1 MMTTPS
7 KAISDAVEGRA
18 PQPKCMTSSTPGPS
32 NPVTSGARTGKRVA
46 WWGKPEELVVSVT
59 IVMVIIL
66 LFIDSSRNLF
76 TWIMSSHSPQI
87 ESATSPLKP
96 VIDAIKLCAV
106 VGVAGIMELQNVRR
120 ALQATLKSQ
129 LGEEHD
135 D

>member
-1 MMTTPS
+1 MVSAYCPGCGSRRGLLETPS
-7 KAISDAVEGRA
+7 AVFPSDGA
-18 PQPKCMTSSTPGPS
+18 PAGS
-32 NPVTSGARTGKRVA
+32 SGARTGKRGA
-46 WWGKPEELVVSVT
+46 WWGKPDELVVSVT

-66 LFIDSSRNLF
+66 LFVDSSRNLF